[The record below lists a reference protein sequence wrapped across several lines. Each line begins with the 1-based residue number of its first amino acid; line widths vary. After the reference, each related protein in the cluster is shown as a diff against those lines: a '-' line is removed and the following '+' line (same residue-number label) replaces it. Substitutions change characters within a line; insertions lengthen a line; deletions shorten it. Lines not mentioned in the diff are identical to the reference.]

1 MFDDLEDAA
10 LENELCCE
18 AGLVTAG
25 ECRLVLLIGE
35 FDRREA
41 WGGGGLRSCA
51 HWLNWR
57 IGTSLGAAREQVR
70 VGRALSELPLTR
82 AAFSS
87 GEMSY
92 SKVRAITRVA
102 TPEMEEHF
110 IELARHAT
118 ASQLEQIVR
127 DYRNADPDEEARRAN
142 LREHRFVTTYTDH
155 DGMVVIRARLSPD
168 DGAVVLAAIELARS
182 VLAEEA
188 KTEARAAAEADR
200 PVDVPAG
207 TSDGAD
213 DRSEDV
219 PAGTPEVDN
228 DGDAGHEHVPAETS
242 EVPYEARI
250 ADGLVAVCASV
261 LENGLSEETAEH
273 KVSVIVHVDETVLSD
288 PSAPGCAHI
297 EGIGA
302 IAGHTAARL
311 ACDGAVSRLLFR
323 PDGIV
328 EQVGATRVIPTSM
341 RRALLARDRGCRFPG
356 CTSRRFIHAHH
367 VIFASRGGPTAL
379 SNLVA
384 LCSHHH
390 HLIHEGGFRLEMEAS
405 GTVRIFS
412 PDGDPVP
419 AVPRCRQVP
428 PKWRDDRA
436 DRTSYEIDVE
446 TLSYGAGQPYDASLT
461 IDGLLCAA
469 GKMDY

>member
-1 MFDDLEDAA
+1 MFDDLQDAA
-10 LENELCCE
+10 LESELCCE

-70 VGRALSELPLTR
+70 VGRALAELPLIR

-87 GEMSY
+87 GEVSY

-102 TPEMEEHF
+102 TAEMEEHF
-110 IELARHAT
+110 VELARHAT

-142 LREHRFVTTYTDH
+142 LRERRFVTTYTDH
-155 DGMVVIRARLSPD
+155 DGMVVIRARLSPE

-182 VLAEEA
+182 VLADA
-188 KTEARAAAEADR
+188 ATTEARAAAAEADG

-207 TSDGAD
+207 TSEGDENL
-213 DRSEDV
+213 RSEDV
-219 PAGTPEVDN
+219 PAETPQVD
-228 DGDAGHEHVPAETS
+228 DDPVPVDVPAETS

-250 ADGLVAVCASV
+250 ADGLVAACASV

-273 KVSVIVHVDETVLSD
+273 KVSVIVHVDEAVLQD

-311 ACDGAVSRLLFR
+311 ACDGAVSRMLFR
-323 PDGIV
+323 HDGIV
-328 EQVGATRVIPTSM
+328 EQVGATRVIPLAM
-341 RRALLARDRGCRFPG
+341 RRALITRDRGCRFPG

-367 VIFASRGGPTAL
+367 VVFASRGGVTAL

-390 HLIHEGGFRLEMEAS
+390 HLIHEGGFRLEMERS
-405 GTVRIFS
+405 GTVRVFS
-412 PDGDPVP
+412 PDGVPVP
-419 AVPRCRQVP
+419 AVPRCRQVT

-436 DRTSYEIDVE
+436 DRTSCEIDAE
-446 TLSYGAGQPYDASLT
+446 TLAYGGGQPYDASLT